1 MLSLRAATRSTLASS
16 TLSSARLSTAAAAA
30 RTRPHTLVP
39 ALRSFSATRTAFIE
53 NTRTRADGG
62 PVEIPHHGVGVD
74 KLTSMHL

>member
-1 MLSLRAATRSTLASS
+1 
-16 TLSSARLSTAAAAA
+16 
-30 RTRPHTLVP
+30 VP